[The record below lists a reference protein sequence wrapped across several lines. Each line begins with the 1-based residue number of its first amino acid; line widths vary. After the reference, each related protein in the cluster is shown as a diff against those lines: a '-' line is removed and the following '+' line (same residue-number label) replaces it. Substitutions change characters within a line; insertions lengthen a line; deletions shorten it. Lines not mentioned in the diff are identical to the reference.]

1 VGCGLWFGTPE
12 PALGGLVLLHGGEG
26 VVHIPVV
33 RLICGD
39 GGGAPPPKPVGGRM
53 VSLLD
58 GGPYQTKL
66 TRVNFPLVGN
76 PLSGRP
82 LHHGPYW

>member
-1 VGCGLWFGTPE
+1 LWFGTPE

-39 GGGAPPPKPVGGRM
+39 GGGAPPPNQWADGWCHSLTVARIKP
-53 VSLLD
+53 
-58 GGPYQTKL
+58 
-66 TRVNFPLVGN
+66 N
-76 PLSGRP
+76 
-82 LHHGPYW
+82 